1 MHPERM
7 VAMVC
12 EELSLNGFI
21 QEMKDVTTGSH
32 PRRFC
37 FILGAGASR
46 SSGIKSGQE
55 LVRLWDKELRERNET
70 EYQRWI
76 KELDITDENMSNFYS
91 YYYEKR
97 FSRCP
102 EDGLSFIEGI
112 MENAKPSA
120 GYVMLAYILA
130 RTPHNVV
137 ITTNFDHLTED
148 AVTYYAQKI
157 PLVVGHEALSRYI
170 MGVQNRPTIIKIHR
184 DLLFDP
190 KSRTKDIE
198 ELHKNWQIALGR
210 VFENYH
216 PIFIGYAGNDK
227 SLMDYLWNNRENFAT
242 NKWKFPYWMLYKTD
256 ALDGKIKEILDYSNG
271 YYIRHNGFDD
281 VMIQL
286 SSKFDH
292 SIPKREEFLQDAEQ
306 RYVKLEEAIAD
317 FSDRTN
323 PTSIVKSITVTI
335 EDAEDAGTITIE
347 QGSDNKD
354 TNDALASITSS
365 SVSQKKYHES
375 SVLIRE
381 EKYSDAIKLLTELKE
396 EDPDNPRYHYKL
408 GEAYYGL
415 GDLEKAIQEEQEAI
429 RINPEMSLAYII
441 LGQVYEQQ
449 GNTENALLMF
459 SKAVEL
465 DPENGLAQYYLGET
479 QETLEQYEDA
489 LVSYQVAAEADSE
502 WNVPRFALGE
512 VLVKMGNDEDALVEY
527 QTAITIDPSWA
538 LPYYSRGEVH
548 ERMKEYDKAL
558 EDFRNVAILDQ
569 DWSLGHFAVARVL
582 TALENYEEAMGAI
595 QTAIELEPNRPHF
608 HLWSAVIYDKMG
620 DKEAAKAAMEK
631 AKELRELSEQ
641 KEVK

>member
-1 MHPERM
+1 M
-7 VAMVC
+7 AC

-37 FILGAGASR
+37 FVLGAGASR

-55 LVRLWDKELRERNET
+55 LVRVWDKELRERNEI
-70 EYQRWI
+70 EYQRWR
-76 KELDITDENMSNFYS
+76 KDLDITDENMSNFYS

-97 FSRCP
+97 FNRCP

-112 MENAKPSA
+112 METAKPSA

-170 MGVQNRPTIIKIHR
+170 MGIQNRPTIIKIHR

-190 KSRTKDIE
+190 KSRTEDIE
-198 ELHKNWQIALGR
+198 VLHKNWQDALDR
-210 VFENYH
+210 IFENYH
-216 PIFIGYAGNDK
+216 PVFIGYAGNDK
-227 SLMDYLWNNRENFAT
+227 SLMDYLWDNRENFAT

-256 ALDGKIKEILDYSNG
+256 ILDGKTKGILDYCSG
-271 YYIRHNGFDD
+271 YFVRHNGFDD

-292 SIPKREEFLQDAEQ
+292 SIPKREEFLLEAEQ

-323 PTSIVKSITVTI
+323 PSNIVKNISVGPG
-335 EDAEDAGTITIE
+335 DAEDSEKITIE
-347 QGSDNKD
+347 QGSDNKE
-354 TNDALASITSS
+354 TNDAIASITSQS
-365 SVSQKKYHES
+365 SSQKRYHES

-381 EKYSDAIKLLTELKE
+381 GKYSDAIRILEELIA

-415 GDLEKAIQEEQEAI
+415 GELEKALQEEQRAI
-429 RINPEMSLAYII
+429 KINPEMVLAYII

-449 GNTENALLMF
+449 GNMEEALSTF
-459 SKAVEL
+459 SKATEL
-465 DPENGLAQYYLGET
+465 DSESGLAQYHLGEIL
-479 QETLEQYEDA
+479 ETLERYEDA
-489 LVSYQVAAEADSE
+489 LISYQEAAENDSE
-502 WNVPRFALGE
+502 WVAPRYAIGE
-512 VLVKMGNDEDALVEY
+512 VLEKMGKLEESLIEY
-527 QTAITIDPSWA
+527 QAAIEIDPSWA
-538 LPYYSRGEVH
+538 LPYYSMGEVY
-548 ERMKEYDKAL
+548 EEMKEYSKAL
-558 EDFRNVAILDQ
+558 EALQNAIGLES
-569 DWSLGHFAVARVL
+569 DWSMSHFAIARVF
-582 TALENYEEAMGAI
+582 TALEKYEEAMGAI
-595 QTAIELEPNRPHF
+595 LTAIELEPNRPHF

-620 DKEAAKAAMEK
+620 DKEAAKAAFEK
-631 AKELRELSEQ
+631 VKELRELSNK
-641 KEVK
+641 KED

>member
-7 VAMVC
+7 VAMAC

-37 FILGAGASR
+37 FVLGAGASR

-55 LVRLWDKELRERNET
+55 LVRVWDKELRERNET
-70 EYQRWI
+70 EYQRWR

-97 FSRCP
+97 FNRCP

-216 PIFIGYAGNDK
+216 PVFIGYAGNDK
-227 SLMDYLWNNRENFAT
+227 SLMDYLISNRENFAT

-256 ALDGKIKEILDYSNG
+256 VLDGKIKEILDYSSG

-306 RYVKLEEAIAD
+306 RYTKLEEAIAD

-323 PTSIVKSITVTI
+323 PANIIKNITVTL
-335 EDAEDAGTITIE
+335 EDTEDSEIITIE
-347 QGSDNKD
+347 QGPDNKD
-354 TNDALASITSS
+354 TNDALASITSTS
-365 SVSQKKYHES
+365 SSQKKYHES

-381 EKYSDAIKLLTELKE
+381 EKYSDAIRILEELIA
-396 EDPDNPRYHYKL
+396 EDANNSRYHYKL

-415 GDLEKAIQEEQEAI
+415 GELEKAQQEEQEAI
-429 RINPEMSLAYII
+429 KLNPDMTLAYIT
-441 LGQVYEQQ
+441 LGQIYSQQ
-449 GNTENALLMF
+449 GNTENALSMF
-459 SKAVEL
+459 SKAREL
-465 DPENGLAQYYLGET
+465 DPESGIAQYFLGET
-479 QETLEQYEDA
+479 QETLEQYEEA
-489 LVSYQVAAEADSE
+489 LVSYQEAAEADSE
-502 WNVPRFALGE
+502 WAAPRYAIGE
-512 VLVKMGNDEDALVEY
+512 VLENMGKLEESLVEY
-527 QTAITIDPSWA
+527 EAAIEIDPSWE
-538 LPYYSRGEVH
+538 LPYYSMGEVY
-548 ERMKEYDKAL
+548 EEMKEYSKAL
-558 EDFRNVAILDQ
+558 EALQKAIALES
-569 DWSLGHFAVARVL
+569 DWAMSHFAIARVL

-595 QTAIELEPNRPHF
+595 LTAIELEPNRPHF

-620 DKEAAKAAMEK
+620 DEEAAKAAMEK
-631 AKELRELSEQ
+631 AKELRELFN
-641 KEVK
+641 KKKD

>member
-7 VAMVC
+7 VAMAC

-37 FILGAGASR
+37 FVLGAGASR

-55 LVRLWDKELRERNET
+55 LVRVWDKELRERNEI
-70 EYQRWI
+70 EYWRWR

-97 FSRCP
+97 FNRCP

-170 MGVQNRPTIIKIHR
+170 MGIQNRPTIIKIHR

-190 KSRTKDIE
+190 KSRTEDIE
-198 ELHKNWQIALGR
+198 VLHKNWQDALDR
-210 VFENYH
+210 IFENYH
-216 PIFIGYAGNDK
+216 PVFIGYAGNDK
-227 SLMDYLWNNRENFAT
+227 SLMDYLWDYRENFAT

-256 ALDGKIKEILDYSNG
+256 ILEGKTKEILDYCSG
-271 YYIRHNGFDD
+271 YFVKHNGFDD

-292 SIPKREEFLQDAEQ
+292 SIPKREEFLLEAEQ
-306 RYVKLEEAIAD
+306 RYVKIEEAIAD

-323 PTSIVKSITVTI
+323 RASIVKSVSVNS
-335 EDAEDAGTITIE
+335 EDINDSETITIE
-347 QGSDNKD
+347 QGNNKD
-354 TNDALASITSS
+354 TNDALASITSGS
-365 SVSQKKYHES
+365 ASQNKYHES
-375 SVLIRE
+375 SILIRE
-381 EKYSDAIKLLTELKE
+381 EKYSDAIKLLTELIA
-396 EDPDNPRYHYKL
+396 EDSDNPRYHYKL

-415 GDLEKAIQEEQEAI
+415 GELEKALQEEQEAI
-429 RINPEMSLAYII
+429 RINPDMSVAYIT

-449 GNTENALLMF
+449 GNMESAQLMF
-459 SKAVEL
+459 SKAAEL
-465 DPENGLAQYYLGET
+465 DPENGLAWYYLGET

-489 LVSYQVAAEADSE
+489 LVSFQAAAEADSE
-502 WNVPRFALGE
+502 WSVPRFALGE
-512 VLVKMGNDEDALVEY
+512 VLVKMGNDEESLAEY
-527 QTAITIDPSWA
+527 QAAITIDPSWA
-538 LPYYSRGEVH
+538 LPYYSMGEVH
-548 ERMKEYDKAL
+548 ERMKEYDEAL
-558 EDFRNVAILDQ
+558 ADFRNVVILDQ
-569 DWSLGHFAVARVL
+569 DWPLGHFAVARVL
-582 TALENYEEAMGAI
+582 TELENYEEAMGAI
-595 QTAIELEPNRPHF
+595 LTAIEKEPDRHYF
-608 HLWSAVIYDKMG
+608 HLWAALIYDKMG
-620 DKEAAKAAMEK
+620 NKEAAKAAFEK
-631 AKELRELSEQ
+631 AKELRELSNK
-641 KEVK
+641 KED

>member
-1 MHPERM
+1 M
-7 VAMVC
+7 AC

-37 FILGAGASR
+37 FVLGAGASR

-55 LVRLWDKELRERNET
+55 LVRVWDKELRERNET
-70 EYQRWI
+70 EYQRWR

-97 FSRCP
+97 FNRCP

-112 MENAKPSA
+112 MESAKPSA

-216 PIFIGYAGNDK
+216 PVFIGYAGNDK
-227 SLMDYLWNNRENFAT
+227 SLMDYLMSNRENFAT

-256 ALDGKIKEILDYSNG
+256 VLDGKIKEILDYSSG

-306 RYVKLEEAIAD
+306 RYTKLEEAIAD

-323 PTSIVKSITVTI
+323 PANIVKSITVTI
-335 EDAEDAGTITIE
+335 ENTEDSGTITIE

-381 EKYSDAIKLLTELKE
+381 EKYSDAIKLLNELIA

-415 GDLEKAIQEEQEAI
+415 GELEKALQEEQEAI
-429 RINPEMSLAYII
+429 RINPDMSLAYVI

-489 LVSYQVAAEADSE
+489 LVSYQAAADADSE

-512 VLVKMGNDEDALVEY
+512 VLVKMGNDEDALTEY
-527 QTAITIDPSWA
+527 QAAITIDPSWA

-558 EDFRNVAILDQ
+558 VDFRNVVILDQ
-569 DWSLGHFAVARVL
+569 NWSLGHFAVARAL
-582 TALENYEEAMGAI
+582 TELENYEEAMGAI
-595 QTAIELEPNRPHF
+595 LTAIELEPDRPHF
-608 HLWSAVIYDKMG
+608 HLWSALIYKKMG
-620 DKEAAKAAMEK
+620 NEDAAKVAFEK
-631 AKELRELSEQ
+631 AKELRELSKQ
-641 KEVK
+641 KVVK

>member
-1 MHPERM
+1 M
-7 VAMVC
+7 AC

-37 FILGAGASR
+37 FVLGAGASR

-55 LVRLWDKELRERNET
+55 LVRVWDKELRERNEI
-70 EYQRWI
+70 EYWRWR

-97 FSRCP
+97 FNRCP

-170 MGVQNRPTIIKIHR
+170 MGIQNRPTIIKIHR

-190 KSRTKDIE
+190 KSRTEDIE
-198 ELHKNWQIALGR
+198 VLHKNWQDALDR
-210 VFENYH
+210 IFENYH
-216 PIFIGYAGNDK
+216 PVFIGYAGNDK
-227 SLMDYLWNNRENFAT
+227 SLMDYLWDYRENFAT

-256 ALDGKIKEILDYSNG
+256 ILEGKTKEILDYCSG
-271 YYIRHNGFDD
+271 YFVKHNGFDD

-292 SIPKREEFLQDAEQ
+292 SIPKREEFLLEAEQ
-306 RYVKLEEAIAD
+306 RYVKIEEAIAD

-323 PTSIVKSITVTI
+323 RASIVKSVSVNS
-335 EDAEDAGTITIE
+335 EDINDSETITIE
-347 QGSDNKD
+347 QGNNKD
-354 TNDALASITSS
+354 TNDALASITSGS
-365 SVSQKKYHES
+365 ASQNKYHES
-375 SVLIRE
+375 SILIRE
-381 EKYSDAIKLLTELKE
+381 EKYSDAIKLLTELIA
-396 EDPDNPRYHYKL
+396 EDSDNPRYHYKL

-415 GDLEKAIQEEQEAI
+415 GELEKALQEEQEAI
-429 RINPEMSLAYII
+429 RINPDMSVAYIT

-449 GNTENALLMF
+449 GNMESAQLMF
-459 SKAVEL
+459 SKAAEL
-465 DPENGLAQYYLGET
+465 DPENGLAWYYLGET

-489 LVSYQVAAEADSE
+489 LVSFQAAAEADSE
-502 WNVPRFALGE
+502 WSVPRFALGE
-512 VLVKMGNDEDALVEY
+512 VLVKMGNDEESLAEY
-527 QTAITIDPSWA
+527 QAAITIDPSWA
-538 LPYYSRGEVH
+538 LPYYSMGEVH
-548 ERMKEYDKAL
+548 ERMKEYDEAL
-558 EDFRNVAILDQ
+558 ADFRNVVILDQ
-569 DWSLGHFAVARVL
+569 DWPLGHFAVARVL
-582 TALENYEEAMGAI
+582 TELENYEEAMGAI
-595 QTAIELEPNRPHF
+595 LTAIEKEPDRHYF
-608 HLWSAVIYDKMG
+608 HLWAALIYDKMG
-620 DKEAAKAAMEK
+620 NKEAAKAAFEK
-631 AKELRELSEQ
+631 AKELRELSNK
-641 KEVK
+641 KED